1 MARITPLTTQAS
13 GYDGATHQIE
23 VLWTDLEGVADN
35 TAKAVDF
42 ATTANAVGAEATC
55 EFISMEVRRP
65 FSGGTVVANTLSV
78 GDSGSATKYMAAK
91 QICEAHASD
100 VKRLVGGTTQQDLVT
115 EIRLTFNAPGA
126 GKNLDEYTDGQVLV
140 RVRIVNNVN

>member
-35 TAKAVDF
+35 TAKTVDF
-42 ATTANAVGAEATC
+42 ATTANAVGAEATVSM
-55 EFISMEVRRP
+55 ISMEVARP
-65 FSGGTVVANTLSV
+65 FSGGTVVANTVSL
-78 GDSGSATKYMAAK
+78 GDSSSATKYMAAK

-100 VKRLVGGTTQQDLVT
+100 VKRFIMGANLNDLT
-115 EIRLTFNAPGA
+115 AEIRFTFNAPGA
-126 GKNLDEYTDGQVLV
+126 GKNLDEYTDGQILL
-140 RVRIVNNVN
+140 RCRIVNNVN